1 MQIEMICLFKKKK
14 INEHFKKE
22 KAKTG
27 FGHGQFLKKIEMTVM
42 LKSGKIVNLFVC

>member
-1 MQIEMICLFKKKK
+1 MICLFKKKK

-27 FGHGQFLKKIEMTVM
+27 FGHGQFFKKIEMTVM
-42 LKSGKIVNLFVC
+42 LKSGKVVNLLVS